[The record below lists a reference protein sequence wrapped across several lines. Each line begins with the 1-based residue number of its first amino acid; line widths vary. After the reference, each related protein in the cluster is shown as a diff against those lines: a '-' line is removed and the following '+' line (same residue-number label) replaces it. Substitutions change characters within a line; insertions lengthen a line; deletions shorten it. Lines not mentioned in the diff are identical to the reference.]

1 MEVGGESAA
10 TAIGLFLLLTVLQKK
25 KKCLVKSQFQIDYS
39 SLVLRRF
46 YPPFLCLWIHWSLA
60 FYVDTSLTSC
70 VKEPSLSH
78 YVVIIPPCFIS
89 FLRFTCLYAYL
100 LVCPLF
106 CSTPSIRSTRAEIL
120 VSMPGITPS

>member
-46 YPPFLCLWIHWSLA
+46 YPPFLCLWIH
-60 FYVDTSLTSC
+60 
-70 VKEPSLSH
+70 
-78 YVVIIPPCFIS
+78 
-89 FLRFTCLYAYL
+89 
-100 LVCPLF
+100 
-106 CSTPSIRSTRAEIL
+106 
-120 VSMPGITPS
+120 